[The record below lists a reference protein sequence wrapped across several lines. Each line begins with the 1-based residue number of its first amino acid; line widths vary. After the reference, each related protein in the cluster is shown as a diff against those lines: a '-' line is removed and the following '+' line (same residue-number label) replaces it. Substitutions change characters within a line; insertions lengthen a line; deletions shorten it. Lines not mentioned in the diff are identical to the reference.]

1 MPKHRERINNLS
13 GGLPSISSSWETF
26 SFHTFCQD
34 SCEKKNGCTAV
45 NWKHE
50 GYHACILR
58 ACSLPV
64 VAPKKSIHM
73 WKAFYLRTQTTTTTT
88 TPFTTTTTTTASSIQ
103 GSYHNFLHMC
113 FSLRSTPSSKDERC
127 SCSSDVPFLSR
138 LHH

>member
-1 MPKHRERINNLS
+1 MPKHRKWINKLS

-64 VAPKKSIHM
+64 VAPKNSIHM
-73 WKAFYLRTQTTTTTT
+73 WKAYYLRTQTTTTTT

-103 GSYHNFLHMC
+103 GSYHHFLHMAH
-113 FSLRSTPSSKDERC
+113 FIGYQMVFLRMDRHRER
-127 SCSSDVPFLSR
+127 VF
-138 LHH
+138 